1 MGEKYLTSINITY
14 IIIFGK
20 SKPSVHGLKCAK
32 GEIAMTF
39 LNLIARH
46 HEVVALGNNMSFLRR
61 LPEGVGHEPF
71 CLVVGRVLDSTV
83 LTNAEKVDQLMD
95 IIHQNAG
102 LLVDKTITRWFSF
115 SKDEKLARIVWDSFV
130 AMPAATDLAEMI
142 PSTSQEAWVIKQ
154 MIAVL
159 KGVGTPEELSAFAAL
174 ALEKYPN
181 IYGCDSKNNTLF
193 GLAKYL
199 RGMAGDST
207 PRRFWEFINVQLGQ
221 HQAMKPVVVE
231 TPTETRGEKVATV
244 LQLAEQTE
252 AERNARASQKPEKT
266 NCKKKGVVKVV
277 GSDKEPDNAIRGLDA
292 LNGLN
297 IGGVTLVV
305 PQKAFNGT
313 AHA

>member
-1 MGEKYLTSINITY
+1 
-14 IIIFGK
+14 
-20 SKPSVHGLKCAK
+20 
-32 GEIAMTF
+32 MTF
-39 LNLIARH
+39 LHLIARH
-46 HEVVALGNNMSFLRR
+46 HGEVSIGNDMNFL
-61 LPEGVGHEPF
+61 LHLQEGVGHEPF
-71 CLVVGRVLDSTV
+71 CLAVGRVLDSTV
-83 LTNAEKVDQLMD
+83 LSNTEKVDRLMD
-95 IIHQNAG
+95 IVHQNAG

-115 SKDEKLARIVWDSFV
+115 SKDEKLARIVWGSFV
-130 AMPAATDLAEMI
+130 AMPTATDLAEMI

-159 KGVGTPEELSAFAAL
+159 KGVGTSEELSAFAAL

-181 IYGCDSKNNTLF
+181 IYGYDPKNNTLF

-199 RGMAGDST
+199 RGLAGDNT
-207 PRRFWEFINVQLGQ
+207 PQRFWEFINVQLGQ

-231 TPTETRGEKVATV
+231 TPTETKGEKVTTV
-244 LQLAEQTE
+244 LLLAEQTE

-266 NCKKKGVVKVV
+266 NGKKKGVIKVV
-277 GSDKEPDNAIRGLDA
+277 GSDMEPDNGIRGLDA

-305 PQKAFNGT
+305 PQKASNGT